1 MYKFLNKKE
10 FKMELDWEN
19 KKYTYITCLVLF
31 LIMIYSFAMSLMQK
45 SEANSQ
51 ILKGE
56 KTLGHYKILA
66 KNGPTPF
73 TVDLLEVETNKTLKD
88 VFISGTCPDYANI
101 NTTKTYQLFR
111 YKNLQVKTGISTY
124 SYEGLYEAVCAKVKK
139 EINEERT

>member
-1 MYKFLNKKE
+1 MSKQLARINISKK
-10 FKMELDWEN
+10 
-19 KKYTYITCLVLF
+19 VLIQLLQGTF
-31 LIMIYSFAMSLMQK
+31 FIILIY
-45 SEANSQ
+45 
-51 ILKGE
+51 
-56 KTLGHYKILA
+56 YKILA

-139 EINEERT
+139 EINEDKT